1 MINQYGADSVRWFIL
16 SDSPPD
22 KDIQWSATGVEAA
35 NKFLQKIWNL
45 NYLVF
50 NRDVKS
56 SNKEKENKLLSEIN
70 NFVFKI
76 DESISSFKFN
86 VSISYFYQV
95 YKILKE
101 CIESEISN
109 KVLKENITKI
119 MTLMMPF
126 TPHLS
131 HECLELMK
139 SSDYNKWPEIDKK
152 DILRE
157 IKLAVQINGKTRD
170 IISIDKDLNEEEVN
184 VFIIKHSKA
193 KKYVDSKKIIKT
205 IFVKNKIINYIVNS
219 K

>member
-1 MINQYGADSVRWFIL
+1 
-16 SDSPPD
+16 
-22 KDIQWSATGVEAA
+22 
-35 NKFLQKIWNL
+35 
-45 NYLVF
+45 
-50 NRDVKS
+50 
-56 SNKEKENKLLSEIN
+56 
-70 NFVFKI
+70 
-76 DESISSFKFN
+76 
-86 VSISYFYQV
+86 
-95 YKILKE
+95 
-101 CIESEISN
+101 
-109 KVLKENITKI
+109 
-119 MTLMMPF
+119 
-126 TPHLS
+126 
-131 HECLELMK
+131 MK